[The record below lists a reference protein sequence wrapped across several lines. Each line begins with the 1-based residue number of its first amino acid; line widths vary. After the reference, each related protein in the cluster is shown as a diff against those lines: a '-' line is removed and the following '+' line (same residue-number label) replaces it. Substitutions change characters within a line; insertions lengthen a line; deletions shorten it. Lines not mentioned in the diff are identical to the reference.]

1 MLVRRLCTGLPVPV
15 LVEMPV
21 LGDRVLSLLERGR
34 LADAELGLEIG
45 RLAGPA
51 RCVEAEMLA
60 PIHGLCPE
68 SCPLLAWLAPHL
80 LVSDLPEVAGREYS

>member
-1 MLVRRLCTGLPVPV
+1 MLVKRLCTGLPVPV

-34 LADAELGLEIG
+34 LADAGSKLKIG

-60 PIHGLCPE
+60 LLGVCPE
-68 SCPLLAWLAPHL
+68 SRPLLAWLVAHL
-80 LVSDLPEVAGREYS
+80 LVTGRGWS

>member
-1 MLVRRLCTGLPVPV
+1 MLVRRLCTGLPVPL

-60 PIHGLCPE
+60 LLGACPE
-68 SCPLLAWLAPHL
+68 SRLLAAWLVAHL
-80 LVSDLPEVAGREYS
+80 LVTGQGWS

>member
-1 MLVRRLCTGLPVPV
+1 MLVRRLCTGLPVPL

-34 LADAELGLEIG
+34 LADAELRLEIG

-60 PIHGLCPE
+60 PLGVCPE
-68 SCPLLAWLAPHL
+68 SHPLLAWLVAHL
-80 LVSDLPEVAGREYS
+80 LVTGRGCS